1 MFNPFLKIDEMTDD
15 VLLDKI
21 NEVANR
27 VSQARR
33 SGISYNMIHQLE
45 QVYHQL
51 NTAYQERIML
61 KNTNSSCRFALVIVC
76 FLPFSLVYSV
86 AYKRGN
92 T

>member
-15 VLLDKI
+15 ILLDKI

-61 KNTNSSCRFALVIVC
+61 KNTKLDTKIIEAGSIE
-76 FLPFSLVYSV
+76 
-86 AYKRGN
+86 GEEDE
-92 T
+92 

>member
-33 SGISYNMIHQLE
+33 SGISYNMVQQLE

-51 NTAYQERIML
+51 NTAYQERMMV
-61 KNTNSSCRFALVIVC
+61 KNTKTDTSIIEVGHIE
-76 FLPFSLVYSV
+76 
-86 AYKRGN
+86 GEDDE
-92 T
+92 

>member
-1 MFNPFLKIDEMTDD
+1 MFNPFLKVDEMTDD

-33 SGISYNMIHQLE
+33 TGISYNMIHQLE
-45 QVYHQL
+45 EVYHQL

-61 KNTNSSCRFALVIVC
+61 KNTKLDTKIIEVGSIE
-76 FLPFSLVYSV
+76 
-86 AYKRGN
+86 GEEDE
-92 T
+92 

>member
-61 KNTNSSCRFALVIVC
+61 KNTKMDTKIINVGSIE
-76 FLPFSLVYSV
+76 
-86 AYKRGN
+86 GEEDE
-92 T
+92 

>member
-33 SGISYNMIHQLE
+33 SGISYNMIQQLE

-61 KNTNSSCRFALVIVC
+61 KNTKLDTKVIEVG
-76 FLPFSLVYSV
+76 SIE
-86 AYKRGN
+86 GEEDE
-92 T
+92 

>member
-1 MFNPFLKIDEMTDD
+1 MFNPFLKVDEMTDD

-21 NEVANR
+21 NEVSNR
-27 VSQARR
+27 VAQAGR

-61 KNTNSSCRFALVIVC
+61 KNTKMDTKIIEVGDIEGE
-76 FLPFSLVYSV
+76 
-86 AYKRGN
+86 KDE
-92 T
+92 

>member
-1 MFNPFLKIDEMTDD
+1 MFNPFLKIDDMTDD

-51 NTAYQERIML
+51 NTAYQERIRL
-61 KNTNSSCRFALVIVC
+61 KNTKMDTKIIEVGSIE
-76 FLPFSLVYSV
+76 
-86 AYKRGN
+86 GEEDE
-92 T
+92 

>member
-33 SGISYNMIHQLE
+33 SGISYNMIQQLE

-61 KNTNSSCRFALVIVC
+61 KNTKLDTKIIEVGSIE
-76 FLPFSLVYSV
+76 
-86 AYKRGN
+86 GEEDE
-92 T
+92 